1 MKKLLSLLSLLT
13 IGGTAVPTTIA
24 ASPYQKEETKLEISK
39 VNYSQK
45 NNLEKLNRV
54 KRQDN
59 KKNNIVGISEIVI
72 ITNKSII
79 SSGVVLNN
87 KLYFGSFDHNVY
99 EYNPKTEQQ
108 KVVITTNGSILSSG
122 VALNNKLYFGSEDN
136 KVYEY
141 NPETGQQKVVITTN
155 GSILSSGVAL
165 NNKLYFGSE
174 DNKVYEYNPETGQQK
189 VVITTNGSILSSG
202 VALNNKL
209 YFGSKDNKVYEYDT
223 LQLIESKIINMRD
236 QVKRGLYLYHKK
248 QNPNSEIKQILNIN
262 LKNLTESELV
272 LEETQK
278 NKSYN
283 LEQDL
288 NDICKD
294 SNSTFI
300 NNSSIEQIQNTVS
313 CSKQLTETNT
323 FQKMNGFS
331 KSETTSNTDNW
342 STNVNTKVT
351 AKASS
356 NAGVPVVFG
365 AKLEVAVEAG
375 GGYTW
380 GKSKTYTITD
390 TSNSSETEIKTTT
403 NTTTITVPSQPVKVP
418 PHSKISVYVT
428 SLQNNIELILNYYQ
442 KIEGMVSAKLIDKN
456 NNEIIVNISIKDAM
470 LSLFENE
477 ILPSKIKINND
488 NSINF
493 YYDIKSKKEIIMHQ
507 TEIGEAIPLNSEK
520 KCNI

>member
-54 KRQDN
+54 KRQNN

-99 EYNPKTEQQ
+99 EYNPETGQQ
-108 KVVITTNGSILSSG
+108 KVVITTNDGIWSSG
-122 VALNNKLYFGSEDN
+122 VVLNNKVYFGSYDK

-155 GSILSSGVAL
+155 GGIW
-165 NNKLYFGSE
+165 
-174 DNKVYEYNPETGQQK
+174 
-189 VVITTNGSILSSG
+189 SSG

-278 NKSYN
+278 
-283 LEQDL
+283 
-288 NDICKD
+288 
-294 SNSTFI
+294 I
-300 NNSSIEQIQNTVS
+300 N
-313 CSKQLTETNT
+313 
-323 FQKMNGFS
+323 
-331 KSETTSNTDNW
+331 
-342 STNVNTKVT
+342 
-351 AKASS
+351 
-356 NAGVPVVFG
+356 
-365 AKLEVAVEAG
+365 
-375 GGYTW
+375 
-380 GKSKTYTITD
+380 
-390 TSNSSETEIKTTT
+390 
-403 NTTTITVPSQPVKVP
+403 
-418 PHSKISVYVT
+418 H
-428 SLQNNIELILNYYQ
+428 
-442 KIEGMVSAKLIDKN
+442 
-456 NNEIIVNISIKDAM
+456 II
-470 LSLFENE
+470 
-477 ILPSKIKINND
+477 
-488 NSINF
+488 
-493 YYDIKSKKEIIMHQ
+493 
-507 TEIGEAIPLNSEK
+507 
-520 KCNI
+520 

>member
-122 VALNNKLYFGSEDN
+122 VALNNKLYFGS
-136 KVYEY
+136 
-141 NPETGQQKVVITTN
+141 
-155 GSILSSGVAL
+155 
-165 NNKLYFGSE
+165 
-174 DNKVYEYNPETGQQK
+174 
-189 VVITTNGSILSSG
+189 
-202 VALNNKL
+202 
-209 YFGSKDNKVYEYDT
+209 KDNKVYEYDT

-278 NKSYN
+278 K
-283 LEQDL
+283 
-288 NDICKD
+288 
-294 SNSTFI
+294 
-300 NNSSIEQIQNTVS
+300 
-313 CSKQLTETNT
+313 
-323 FQKMNGFS
+323 
-331 KSETTSNTDNW
+331 
-342 STNVNTKVT
+342 
-351 AKASS
+351 
-356 NAGVPVVFG
+356 
-365 AKLEVAVEAG
+365 
-375 GGYTW
+375 
-380 GKSKTYTITD
+380 
-390 TSNSSETEIKTTT
+390 
-403 NTTTITVPSQPVKVP
+403 
-418 PHSKISVYVT
+418 
-428 SLQNNIELILNYYQ
+428 
-442 KIEGMVSAKLIDKN
+442 
-456 NNEIIVNISIKDAM
+456 
-470 LSLFENE
+470 
-477 ILPSKIKINND
+477 
-488 NSINF
+488 
-493 YYDIKSKKEIIMHQ
+493 
-507 TEIGEAIPLNSEK
+507 
-520 KCNI
+520 

>member
-99 EYNPKTEQQ
+99 EYNPETEQQ
-108 KVVITTNGSILSSG
+108 KVVITTNGSVFSSG
-122 VALNNKLYFGSEDN
+122 VALNNKLYFSSYDGS
-136 KVYEY
+136 VYEY
-141 NPETGQQKVVITTN
+141 DHTTEKQKIVITAN
-155 GSILSSGVAL
+155 INAISSGV
-165 NNKLYFGSE
+165 
-174 DNKVYEYNPETGQQK
+174 V
-189 VVITTNGSILSSG
+189 
-202 VALNNKL
+202 LNNKL

-323 FQKMNGFS
+323 FQKMNWFS

-507 TEIGEAIPLNSEK
+507 TEIGEAIPLNSEEKNVTFKNK
-520 KCNI
+520 KTDIVVVKN

>member
-122 VALNNKLYFGSEDN
+122 VALNNKLYFGS
-136 KVYEY
+136 
-141 NPETGQQKVVITTN
+141 
-155 GSILSSGVAL
+155 
-165 NNKLYFGSE
+165 
-174 DNKVYEYNPETGQQK
+174 
-189 VVITTNGSILSSG
+189 
-202 VALNNKL
+202 
-209 YFGSKDNKVYEYDT
+209 KDNKVYEYDT
-223 LQLIESKIINMRD
+223 LQLIESKIINMKD

-278 NKSYN
+278 K
-283 LEQDL
+283 
-288 NDICKD
+288 
-294 SNSTFI
+294 
-300 NNSSIEQIQNTVS
+300 
-313 CSKQLTETNT
+313 
-323 FQKMNGFS
+323 
-331 KSETTSNTDNW
+331 
-342 STNVNTKVT
+342 
-351 AKASS
+351 
-356 NAGVPVVFG
+356 
-365 AKLEVAVEAG
+365 
-375 GGYTW
+375 
-380 GKSKTYTITD
+380 
-390 TSNSSETEIKTTT
+390 
-403 NTTTITVPSQPVKVP
+403 
-418 PHSKISVYVT
+418 
-428 SLQNNIELILNYYQ
+428 
-442 KIEGMVSAKLIDKN
+442 
-456 NNEIIVNISIKDAM
+456 
-470 LSLFENE
+470 
-477 ILPSKIKINND
+477 
-488 NSINF
+488 
-493 YYDIKSKKEIIMHQ
+493 
-507 TEIGEAIPLNSEK
+507 
-520 KCNI
+520 